1 MGSEKLNRDD
11 AKSQMLPISGNY
23 IMKTVLRM
31 RTFGFVDHIDTV
43 SLFYFVK
50 TAEWSSLIKPYRVV
64 GEEHQQRSEMYCIVC
79 SHSERR

>member
-1 MGSEKLNRDD
+1 
-11 AKSQMLPISGNY
+11 
-23 IMKTVLRM
+23 M